1 MNVNASLP
9 IARYRFTFR
18 VLDVMPLPEYAG
30 SLLRGQ
36 FGDALRRTVCLT
48 GMKKCSDCPL
58 YRSCVYPT
66 IFDTPAPVE
75 HALQK
80 FSAVPNPYVIE
91 PPPLG
96 AQRISVGGELMFDMV
111 LVGRAL
117 AQFPLI
123 TFAFQRAFRQGIT
136 KVRAKACLLYTSR
149 RQRQMCIRDRYE
161 SVWDAEVGKLQEHD
175 ASISPPANLSA
186 TEVTLQISTPLRL
199 QHQGRALHPGELTPR
214 TLLTNLM
221 RRVSLLLDLHAG
233 QSGLIENP
241 SALAKQADSLEH
253 SRSLHWHDWTRYSSR
268 QKQEMT
274 LGGVLGEWTLKGN
287 LEELSFLLWVGQ
299 WLHAGKNATMGMGKY
314 KAVFN

>member
-1 MNVNASLP
+1 MTFATSLP
-9 IARYRFTFR
+9 IARYRFTFS
-18 VLDVMPLPEYAG
+18 VLDVMSLPEYSG

-48 GMKKCSDCPL
+48 GLKQCSDCPL

-91 PPPLG
+91 PPALG
-96 AQRISVGGELMFDMV
+96 AQRIGVGGELMFDMV

-136 KVRAKACLLYTSR
+136 KVRAKGELMDVAIERSDG
-149 RQRQMCIRDRYE
+149 IFE

-186 TEVTLQISTPLRL
+186 TEVTLHISTPLRL

-241 SALAKQADSLEH
+241 AALAKQADSLED
-253 SRSLHWHDWTRYSSR
+253 SRSLRWHDWTRYSSR

-274 LGGVLGEWTLKGN
+274 LGGVLGEWTLRGD
-287 LEELSFLLWVGQ
+287 LGELSFLLWLGQ

-314 KAVFN
+314 KAIFN